1 MGVDAREHVTQVGP
15 WIDAVELGRLH
26 QAHDHR
32 RALAGQLAAHEQPA
46 RSGTLKLRV
55 PPYRYKSRAS
65 CAKYPIACV
74 KKGGTQGKWPA
85 TGAALQS
92 VSETLPANAPR
103 ASMAFSAAVE
113 VL

>member
-1 MGVDAREHVTQVGP
+1 MANTLLSRLEIRCTGLQYRGFESLLLRQDSFEHGP
-15 WIDAVELGRLH
+15 LRPVSHG
-26 QAHDHR
+26 
-32 RALAGQLAAHEQPA
+32 A